1 MTNPRVAVF
10 GGSFN
15 PPHTAHLA
23 AAVLVLACHP
33 IDRVLL
39 VPAFQH
45 PFAKALAPFE
55 DRIRM
60 CELAM
65 GWLPGVE
72 VTRVEQEL
80 GGEGKTLHTLEHLL
94 ALHPDWTL
102 RLVMGADLVAESSKW
117 YRFDRVRALAPP
129 LLIGRAG
136 VEVHA
141 SGLGPLPRFV
151 LPPISSTEVR
161 ARIRAGAWEDLA
173 DMVPRAVLEHVRTRG
188 LYKD

>member
-1 MTNPRVAVF
+1 MTTLRVAVF

-15 PPHTAHLA
+15 PPHTAHLET
-23 AAVLVLACHP
+23 AVVVLACHP
-33 IDRVLL
+33 IDRVLV

-55 DRIRM
+55 DRVRM

-80 GGEGKTLHTLEHLL
+80 RGEGKTLHTLEHLRRV
-94 ALHPDWTL
+94 HPDWTL

-117 YRFDRVRALAPP
+117 YRFDRVRELAPP

-136 VEVHA
+136 IDVHA
-141 SGLGPLPRFV
+141 SDLGPPPRVV

-161 ARIRAGAWEDLA
+161 AHIRAGAWEELGDI
-173 DMVPRAVLEHVRTRG
+173 VPRAVLEHVRARG
-188 LYKD
+188 LYRE